1 MKLLVSPTVVVA
13 YPLRTLLRAVLL
25 AVLASTADAAVAQA
39 QQPLQVIS
47 TASKAARQHPQMA
60 QMEFEDSFLNR
71 SGSGNVDISRFS
83 QGNPVAPGTYRVD
96 VVVNGGF
103 AARTDV
109 MFRALNPGDNAVACF
124 TRELLDLSNV
134 DMSRLA
140 PEAEAA
146 LAAKDNS
153 CLQLQDLVPDA
164 FVTYNSPELQLNV
177 SVPQIALSRSARG
190 YINPEFWDDGVTAGI
205 LNYNFNSYRSS
216 SSTGGSGGS
225 GFTSSYLGLNGG
237 VNLGPWRLRNSGS
250 FSKSSNGPLH
260 YNNISTYVQRA
271 IVPWQSQLIVGDAY
285 TDGSLFDSFGFRG
298 VQLASDDR
306 MLPDS
311 QRGYAPVVRGIARTN
326 AKVSIRQNGA
336 LLYETTV
343 APGPFEIND
352 LYPTGYG
359 GALDVEVTEA
369 DGSRNVFSVPYAA
382 INRLLRP
389 GRTRYSATIGQTRN
403 SLSQAKTDVV
413 TGTVEHGFSNDFTA
427 YTGAILSRNYQAVL
441 AGSAFN
447 TPIGAVGADVTQSHA
462 SFDGAGTGLS
472 RNGQSARIT
481 YNKLLLD
488 TQTNFALAAYRF
500 SSSGYLSLNDAL
512 QTQSQIAR
520 GFSVDS
526 FDRRR
531 SQLQVIMS
539 QPFAP
544 GYGTLSVSGSAQNY
558 WNREG
563 STTQFQLG
571 YGNNFRGVSYSA
583 SVVRQKDAFSGQTNT
598 QYLASVSL
606 PFGSGMQA
614 PQFNA
619 NVTTDRRNGSNQQ
632 ASVSGVAGEQ
642 NQLSYSVGGS
652 RSNGGA
658 NFNSSVS
665 YQAPY
670 ASLNASYGRGN
681 GFQQLGAGASGA
693 VVVHPGGVTLAQ
705 STGDTVAVVEAVD
718 AGGAQLSNVS
728 GGRLDSRGYG
738 VVPYLQAYRSNE
750 VSIDPKGLSTDLEL
764 TNTSQQA
771 VPTAGAV
778 VMVKFKTSTARSVV
792 IDASRPDGQEI
803 PFGADVQDDAGNSLG
818 TAGPGGRLFLR
829 GVDDTGL
836 LTIKW
841 GKGTN
846 EQCQLA
852 YQLRPRDPKAKG
864 SVLEHIESRCVAPG
878 MAKATPTNPGAQS

>member
-1 MKLLVSPTVVVA
+1 MTCRRYCIFLGSRIVKLLVSPTVVVA

-205 LNYNFNSYRSS
+205 LNYNFN
-216 SSTGGSGGS
+216 
-225 GFTSSYLGLNGG
+225 
-237 VNLGPWRLRNSGS
+237 
-250 FSKSSNGPLH
+250 
-260 YNNISTYVQRA
+260 STYVQRA

-829 GVDDTGL
+829 GVADTGL